1 MPRFYR
7 YQVNTF
13 FMSAKTKSILI
24 VILVLFFD
32 QLLKFWIKSHMML
45 GDEIIIA
52 KNWFIIHF
60 VENNGMAFG
69 LEFGNSIGK
78 YFLSVFRIVA
88 VGAIGWYLSKLWKR
102 DVPFGLVACF
112 ALIMAG
118 AIGNILDSAFYG
130 LIFNESYGQ
139 VATLFPASGG
149 YAGFLQGR
157 VVDMFYFPLI
167 SGNYPSWIPFFG
179 GNDFIFFRPVFNMAD
194 SSITVGIISILIFY
208 RRFFDEKH
216 APKAQPVTKEVN
228 PEVVADETSHDKLI
242 STNEE

>member
-1 MPRFYR
+1 MPRFFYF
-7 YQVNTF
+7 YYVNTY

-24 VILVLFFD
+24 VLLVLFFD
-32 QLLKFWIKSHMML
+32 QLLKFWIKSNMML
-45 GDEIIIA
+45 GDEFIIA

-78 YFLSVFRIVA
+78 YFLSIFRIIA
-88 VGAIGWYLSKLWKR
+88 VVAIGWYITKLWKR
-102 DVPFGLVACF
+102 DVPFGVIACF
-112 ALIMAG
+112 SLIMAG

-139 VATLFPASGG
+139 VATLFPAGGG
-149 YAGFLQGR
+149 YSSFLQGR

-167 SGNYPSWIPFFG
+167 SGNYPSWLPFVG
-179 GNDFIFFRPVFNMAD
+179 GDDFIFFRPVFNLAD

-208 RRFFDEKH
+208 RKFFDEKH
-216 APKAQPVTKEVN
+216 QHTEPEIAEIAN
-228 PEVVADETSHDKLI
+228 PETG
-242 STNEE
+242 TEEK